1 MKILHTSDWHIGNY
15 PGPEQNGVNLRGK
28 DIYDCLQFMTDKAK
42 AEQPDLIVISGDLFH
57 AAKVWADRGLN
68 ETYNAINIIKELSE
82 IAPVCVLRGTP
93 NHDGDEQFKMMQE
106 VFKDEEA
113 ITIFDT
119 PQAEVIRT
127 KGGNIN
133 VAALPGFDRGVFRAK
148 FPGLSKEEENQ
159 VFTEDL
165 GKIVLSLKAMC
176 DPAYPTILMSHYTVP
191 GCNTE
196 SGQTQFLAQ
205 FEPVIVPEALDAA
218 GFDLVA
224 LGHIH
229 RPQQVPSCQNTYY
242 SGAINAM
249 NFNDEGQERGF
260 WIHDINLGTH
270 DFIKTPSREFI
281 TFHFTDTDIAGIN
294 TGEMDAVAIN
304 WWGYNNSIQDKIV
317 RIIYSCT
324 DENNKAFNKAL
335 LEKRLYEDGAF
346 WVQEITPERITITA
360 NRNDLSEKNS
370 PEDNLREYLLEK
382 AVPDDKI
389 VDIIEAAR
397 PIIAEASANSITA
410 LLTGLFM
417 PVEIEVKNYRNYLE
431 ETFSFEDIT
440 FCTINGRNGVGKSS
454 LFMDAILDCLYEEP
468 REGDLTGW
476 ISNNEKA
483 RSGSIKFTFK
493 IGDKTFRVTR
503 TRAKSG
509 KATLNLSEFIDGEWE
524 NRSKERMNDTQ
535 SEIVNILGMDSLT
548 LRSCA
553 LIMQDQYGLFLQA
566 DKESRMNILG
576 NILGLG
582 IYGDMEDIAKDRATE
597 LNRQIRQYNDQV
609 DKLASNL
616 PDEEE
621 IHNNIETANKSIE
634 ENNGKIKTF
643 TDEADKLKLR
653 LNSKL
658 EAATRALKLTEGIN
672 TLNRKKADTE
682 ASRRSQEDILNNS
695 NIILSQE
702 ETIMTGVEKYNT
714 LLAQEK
720 ELITGKALY
729 DTKQSECQKL
739 ATDIQTKQAEI
750 AKLNTEK
757 AGLESR
763 KKPFDDK
770 VSMESQLKAKHEQ
783 YIAEKAALS
792 TLEEKS
798 GEYIKL
804 GNDISAAE
812 RNKAVLQ
819 SEYNSEYTRLTTEY
833 KALKEKAAILE
844 NSGCIDK
851 ENAKCRFLI
860 DAQEAK
866 SKVIPFKEECQIWQT
881 GHKAKLEEAQ
891 KQVDTLIEKRNALGY
906 DQDAINS
913 KRALVFSLEKASKE
927 YEALLGYKE
936 QIELINERIKAIE
949 INVVEIQDNLDAN
962 IKLKGEAEQQ
972 LVAMKETADKYNSLI
987 LEIET
992 AKTWLD
998 KEKLLP
1004 VAREKKVIAE
1014 ARIAEL
1020 NKELTDIVAEIMTKQ
1035 QELETENQTASGSDQ
1050 LKAELSVLEETI
1062 KNYQDEIQRLSMNIG
1077 AYNKQLENLKESKIE
1092 ISKLQKLVTEL
1103 ADKVAIY
1110 EELKKAFSQDGV
1122 PHNIIRSIVPM
1133 LEATANNILGQMSG
1147 GKMSMEFVTE
1157 KVLKSNNKKEVVT
1170 LDIIINEN
1178 GIGRLPYLS
1187 KSGGERVKAALSAIL
1202 ALAEIKSSRA
1212 GIQLGMLFIDEPP
1225 FLDSAGIQAYCDALE
1240 TIQSRYSGL
1249 KIMAI
1254 THDPTMKA
1262 RFPQS
1267 IDIEKTDEGSKVV
1280 YA

>member
-1 MKILHTSDWHIGNY
+1 MKMLHTSDWHIGNY

-176 DPAYPTILMSHYTVP
+176 DPAYPSILMSHYTVP

-270 DFIKTPSREFI
+270 EFIITPSREFKTI
-281 TFHFTDTDIAGIN
+281 CMDNEDVSEFNAGNIDEVGTKLWRGDI
-294 TGEMDAVAIN
+294 DSKVVRVL
-304 WWGYNNSIQDKIV
+304 YN
-317 RIIYSCT
+317 CT
-324 DENNKAFNKAL
+324 DEANKALNKAL
-335 LEKRLYEDGAF
+335 LEKELYSDGAF
-346 WVQEITPERITITA
+346 WVQEITPEKITITA

-382 AVPDDKI
+382 AVSDDKI

-524 NRSKERMNDTQ
+524 NRSMERMNDTQ

-714 LLAQEK
+714 LLTQEK

-763 KKPFDDK
+763 KKPFEDK
-770 VSMESQLKAKHEQ
+770 VSMESQLKAKQEQ

-804 GNDISAAE
+804 GNEISAAE

-927 YEALLGYKE
+927 YEALLGYKD

-949 INVVEIQDNLDAN
+949 INIAELQDNLDAN
-962 IKLKGEAEQQ
+962 IRLKGEAEQQ
-972 LVAMKETADKYNSLI
+972 LSAMKEAADKYNSLI

-1004 VAREKKVIAE
+1004 VAREKKAIAE

-1062 KNYQDEIQRLSMNIG
+1062 KNYQDEIQRLSMNMG

-1092 ISKLQKLVTEL
+1092 ISKLQKIVTEL

>member
-15 PGPEQNGVNLRGK
+15 PGPEDNGINLRGK
-28 DIYDCLQFMTDKAK
+28 DIYDCLHFMTEKAK
-42 AEQPDLIVISGDLFH
+42 EEQPDIIVISGDIFH

-68 ETYNAINIIKELSE
+68 ETYNAINIIKGLSE

-106 VFKDEEA
+106 VFKEDPA

-119 PQAEVIRT
+119 PRAEVISTRS
-127 KGGNIN
+127 GNIN

-159 VFTEDL
+159 VFTEEL

-176 DPAYPTILMSHYTVP
+176 QPAYNSILLTHYTVP

-205 FEPVIVPEALDAA
+205 YEPVLLPEALDAA

-229 RPQQVPSCQNTYY
+229 RPQQVTSCLNTYY
-242 SGAINAM
+242 AGAINAL

-260 WIHDINLGTH
+260 WIHDFEYGTH
-270 DFIKTPSREFI
+270 DFIKTPHREFKTI
-281 TFHFTDTDIAGIN
+281 RMANEDIAEFNLGNIDEVA
-294 TGEMDAVAIN
+294 TKLWRGEID
-304 WWGYNNSIQDKIV
+304 GKIV
-317 RIIYSCT
+317 RVLYNCT
-324 DENNKAFNKAL
+324 DELNKAL
-335 LEKRLYEDGAF
+335 NKAILEKELYSDGAF
-346 WVQEITPERITITA
+346 WVQEITPEKILITA
-360 NRNDLSEKNS
+360 NRNDLSERNS
-370 PEDNLREYLLEK
+370 PENNLREYLIEK
-382 AVPDDKI
+382 AIPDDRV

-397 PIIAEASANSITA
+397 PIIAEASANNITA
-410 LLTGLFM
+410 TLTGLFV
-417 PVEIEVKNYRNYLE
+417 PVEIEVKNYRNYPE
-431 ETFSFEDIT
+431 ETFSFDDIT
-440 FCTINGRNGVGKSS
+440 FCTINGKNGVGKSS

-476 ISNNEKA
+476 ISNNDKA

-493 IGDKTFRVTR
+493 IGERTFRVTR

-509 KATLNLSEFIDGEWE
+509 KATLNLSEFVDGEWV
-524 NRSKERMNDTQ
+524 NRSKERMSDTQ
-535 SEIVNILGMDSLT
+535 AEIINILGMDSLT

-566 DKESRMNILG
+566 DKESRMSILG

-582 IYGDMEDIAKDRATE
+582 IYEDMENIARDKVTE
-597 LNRQIRQYNDQV
+597 LNRQIRQNNDQIE
-609 DKLASNL
+609 KLSSAL
-616 PDEEE
+616 PNEEE
-621 IHNNIETANKSIE
+621 ILRNIEAAEISIE
-634 ENNGKIKTF
+634 ANNQKIKTF

-658 EAATRALKLTEGIN
+658 EAAARALKLSEGIN
-672 TLNRKKADTE
+672 TLNRKKADIE
-682 ASRRSQEDILNNS
+682 ANRSAQIDILNNT

-702 ETIMTGVEKYNT
+702 SAIIEGVAKYNS
-714 LLAQEK
+714 LLEREK

-729 DTKQSECQKL
+729 DTKKAEYQKL
-739 ATDIQTKQAEI
+739 VTDIEATQTEI
-750 AKLNTEK
+750 ERLSTEK
-757 AGLESR
+757 ASLVN
-763 KKPFDDK
+763 KKRPYEDK
-770 VSMESQLKAKHEQ
+770 VSMESQLKVKYEQ
-783 YIAEKAALS
+783 YTTEKAALS
-792 TLEEKS
+792 VLETKAE
-798 GEYIKL
+798 EYIRVS
-804 GNDISAAE
+804 NEISAAE
-812 RNKAVLQ
+812 RQKAILQ
-819 SEYNSEYTRLTTEY
+819 SQYDTEYTRRITEY
-833 KALKEKAAILE
+833 RSLKEKAALLD

-851 ENAKCRFLI
+851 ENAKCRFLV

-866 SKVIPFKEECQIWQT
+866 SKLIPYKEDCHKWQT
-881 GHKAKLEEAQ
+881 EQKVKLEEAQ
-891 KQVDTLIEKRNALGY
+891 KHIDTLTDRRNALGY
-906 DQDAINS
+906 NQETINS
-913 KRALVFSLEKASKE
+913 KRALVLSLEKASKE

-936 QIELINERIKAIE
+936 QIKLINDRISAIDLKISELQESLNKYNKSKDEVELKLTE
-949 INVVEIQDNLDAN
+949 I
-962 IKLKGEAEQQ
+962 K
-972 LVAMKETADKYNSLI
+972 KEADKYDLLVLDI
-987 LEIET
+987 QT
-992 AKTWLD
+992 AKLWLD

-1004 VAREKKVIAE
+1004 VAKEKKAIAE

-1020 NKELTDIVAEIMTKQ
+1020 DKELAEIAAEILTKQ
-1035 QELETENQTASGSDQ
+1035 QDLEVENQTASGS
-1050 LKAELSVLEETI
+1050 AELKSQLTVLETSI
-1062 KNYQDEIQRLSMNIG
+1062 ADLQAEIQRLSMDIG
-1077 AYNKQLENLKESKIE
+1077 AYNKQLENLQETRTE
-1092 ISKLQKLVTEL
+1092 ISNLQQLVKDL
-1103 ADKVAIY
+1103 ADKVTIY

-1147 GKMSMEFVTE
+1147 GKMSVEFVTE
-1157 KVLKSNNKKEVVT
+1157 KLLKSNNKKEVVT
-1170 LDIIINEN
+1170 LDIFINDN
-1178 GIGRLPYLS
+1178 GRLPYLS
-1187 KSGGERVKAALSAIL
+1187 KSGGERVKSSLSVIL

-1225 FLDSAGIQAYCDALE
+1225 FLDSDGIQAYCDALE
-1240 TIQSRYSGL
+1240 TIQNRYSGL

-1267 IDIEKTDEGSKVV
+1267 IDIEKTEEGSRVI
-1280 YA
+1280 YG